1 MNKHIK
7 CVSIALLFFSLLIL
21 GLNSYRQYGISWDDP
36 FQRLTG
42 AVTVN
47 YLAKRFN
54 VLAFLAS
61 QYESVPP
68 LNTYKDRDYG
78 VAFEAPA
85 FALEQLLRLTDYR
98 DIYMFRHLLIFLA
111 SLGGVWAVYSL
122 SCRRFSNWRIGLLS
136 ALFLVLTPRLFAESF
151 YNSKDIVF
159 MAAFAVAMNTTI
171 SLVLKPSMKTALLN
185 ALASA
190 FAIDVRLMA
199 LLLPIVSVAVLIT
212 RLIRHELSLRTI
224 YLVLGIYVITTCA
237 LVVAM
242 WPYLWSDPF
251 RNFVQAFKHMAHF
264 RWNFEVRYMGAFIRA
279 TALPW
284 HYTLTWISVTTPLLY
299 LASFLV
305 GFFATC
311 RQICA
316 RRLKLWQN
324 DAELQDIIFAVL
336 VCAPIAAVSFMHSV
350 LYDGWR
356 QMYFVYPAFL
366 LVATKGWMALWS
378 MQSNYNAYR
387 GTLIALTTISVVY
400 TAMWMWNAHPLQG
413 VYFNVLAGQNVKAR
427 YDMDYWGVGNR
438 KALEYI
444 LAHDHSPVINVWG
457 DSWTPLVFSLLI
469 LKSDDRNRIKLA
481 NAKLAANYVV
491 TNYRGV
497 KDTNNSSYGRDYDV
511 FYEIR
516 VDNELVLSVFKWRES
531 R

>member
-1 MNKHIK
+1 MNKHLK
-7 CVSIALLFFSLLIL
+7 CVSIGLFFFSLLIL

-47 YLAKRFN
+47 YLAKRFS

-61 QYESVPP
+61 QYERIPP
-68 LNTYKDRDYG
+68 LPKYKDRDYG

-98 DIYMFRHLLIFLA
+98 EIYMFRHLLIFLV
-111 SLGGVWAVYSL
+111 SLGGVYAVYRLAS
-122 SCRRFSNWRIGLLS
+122 RRFSNWRIGLLS

-190 FAIDVRLMA
+190 FAMDVRLMA
-199 LLLPIVSVAVLIT
+199 LLLPIVSVIMLIA
-212 RLIRHELSLRTI
+212 RLVRRELSLRTI
-224 YLVLGIYVITTCA
+224 CLVLGVYLISTCV

-242 WPYLWSDPF
+242 WPYLWSDPY
-251 RNFVQAFKHMAHF
+251 RNFVQAFKNMAKF
-264 RWNFEVRYMGAFIRA
+264 RWDFEVRYMGAFIRS

-284 HYTLTWISVTTPLLY
+284 HYTLTWITVTTPLLY
-299 LASFLV
+299 LALFVV
-305 GFFATC
+305 GVFATC

-316 RRLKLWQN
+316 RRLKIWQ
-324 DAELQDIIFAVL
+324 DDGELRDIIVAVL
-336 VCAPIAAVSFMHSV
+336 FFVPIGAVSLMHSV

-366 LVATKGWMALWS
+366 LLATKGWMALWN
-378 MQSNYNAYR
+378 MQSNQNAYR
-387 GTLIALTTISVVY
+387 AALIASTSISVIY
-400 TAMWMWNAHPLQG
+400 TAMWIWNARPMQG
-413 VYFNVLAGQNVKAR
+413 VYFNVLAGKNWKAR
-427 YDMDYWGVGNR
+427 YDLDYWGVGNR
-438 KALEYI
+438 EALEYI
-444 LAHDHSPVINVWG
+444 LANDHSPVINVRE
-457 DSWTPLVFSLLI
+457 DSWTPLIFSLLI
-469 LKSDDRNRIKLA
+469 LKSDDRQRVKLA
-481 NAKLAANYVV
+481 NDKVAPYYVI

-497 KDTNNSSYGRDYDV
+497 RDTDNSSYRRDYDL

-516 VDNELVLSVFKWRES
+516 VEHEVILSVFKWKES
-531 R
+531 G